1 MSEYVEQSTLE
12 SGSLSDLASFLS
24 DTPEDQE
31 PEQEDTEATAEKSTS
46 EASAEDDTEDSA
58 DDGQDVD
65 PESPDGEDE
74 EATTPTETKITFKV
88 KNADG
93 QEETVEA
100 TTEEIAKSY
109 MRQADFTRKTQQLA
123 ERESEAV
130 KFLTQKH
137 EEIRSQ
143 YLSQAELSRAAI
155 VQMAGIKT
163 EDEMANLANSDPAA
177 WVAENQRQRQINSYL
192 NGLNQQIEGEK
203 QQAKAQ
209 ADQRAQQQIKQQ
221 FDTAWTELSKDGID
235 KPKLQ
240 KIYSDVSSKY
250 GFTNDELANVYDHRL
265 VRALRDAA
273 AYQALKD
280 KKPEV
285 MQKAQNAP
293 RMPSKQAAPAQV
305 RRDQAIEQKFK
316 SGRAKLNDLAAFLR

>member
-1 MSEYVEQSTLE
+1 MTGQAE
-12 SGSLSDLASFLS
+12 SAPETGGLDDLASFLS
-24 DTPEDQE
+24 ESPETDSIDE
-31 PEQEDTEATAEKSTS
+31 ENEAETVDESTGEADTE
-46 EASAEDDTEDSA
+46 EAANDE
-58 DDGQDVD
+58 QDID
-65 PESPDGEDE
+65 PDAPDEGEDADE
-74 EATTPTETKITFKV
+74 PAPVEKITFKV
-88 KNADG
+88 KGEDG
-93 QEETVEA
+93 KEETIEA
-100 TTEEIAKSY
+100 STEDIAKSY
-109 MRQADFTRKTQQLA
+109 MRQQDYTKKTQALA

-130 KFLTQKH
+130 KFLAKKH

-177 WVAENQRQRQINSYL
+177 WVAESSRQRQINSYL
-192 NGLNQQIEGEK
+192 NGLNQQIESEK

-221 FDTAWTELSKDGID
+221 FDTAWQELSKDGID

-250 GFTNDELANVYDHRL
+250 GFSNEELANVYDHRL

-273 AYQALKD
+273 AYQALKAQ
-280 KKPEV
+280 KPAV

>member
-1 MSEYVEQSTLE
+1 MDGQATAPE
-12 SGSLSDLASFLS
+12 SGGLADLASFLS
-24 DTPEDQE
+24 ESPETDSIDE
-31 PEQEDTEATAEKSTS
+31 ENEAETVDESTGEADTEEFTNDE
-46 EASAEDDTEDSA
+46 
-58 DDGQDVD
+58 QDID
-65 PESPDGEDE
+65 PDAPDEGEDADE
-74 EATTPTETKITFKV
+74 PAPVEKITFKV
-88 KNADG
+88 KGEDG
-93 QEETVEA
+93 KEETIEA
-100 TTEEIAKSY
+100 STEDLAKSY
-109 MRQADFTRKTQQLA
+109 MRQQDYTKKTQALA

-221 FDTAWTELSKDGID
+221 FDTAWQELSKDGID

-250 GFTNDELANVYDHRL
+250 GFSNEELANVYDHRL

-273 AYQALKD
+273 AYQALKAQ
-280 KKPEV
+280 KPAV

>member
-1 MSEYVEQSTLE
+1 MTGQAE
-12 SGSLSDLASFLS
+12 SAPETGGLDDLASFLS
-24 DTPEDQE
+24 ESPETDSIDE
-31 PEQEDTEATAEKSTS
+31 ENEAETVDESTGEADTE
-46 EASAEDDTEDSA
+46 EAANDEQDIDPDAPDEGEYA
-58 DDGQDVD
+58 DEPAPV
-65 PESPDGEDE
+65 E
-74 EATTPTETKITFKV
+74 KITFKV
-88 KNADG
+88 KGEDG
-93 QEETVEA
+93 KEETIEA
-100 TTEEIAKSY
+100 STEDIAKSY
-109 MRQADFTRKTQQLA
+109 MRQQDYTKKTQALA

-130 KFLTQKH
+130 KFLTEKH
-137 EEIRSQ
+137 EAIRSQ

-163 EDEMANLANSDPAA
+163 EDEMAQLANSDPAA
-177 WVAENQRQRQINSYL
+177 WVAESSRQRQINSYL
-192 NGLNQQIEGEK
+192 NGLNQRIEGEK

-221 FDTAWTELSKDGID
+221 FDTAWQELSKDGID

-273 AYQALKD
+273 AYQALKAQ
-280 KKPEV
+280 KPEV
-285 MQKAQNAP
+285 MRKAQNAP

>member
-1 MSEYVEQSTLE
+1 MDGQATAPE
-12 SGSLSDLASFLS
+12 SGGLDDLASFLS
-24 DTPEDQE
+24 ESPETDSIDE
-31 PEQEDTEATAEKSTS
+31 ENEAETVDESTGEADTEEFTNDE
-46 EASAEDDTEDSA
+46 
-58 DDGQDVD
+58 QDID
-65 PESPDGEDE
+65 PDAPDEGEDADE
-74 EATTPTETKITFKV
+74 PAPVEKITFKV
-88 KNADG
+88 KGEDG
-93 QEETVEA
+93 KEETIEA
-100 TTEEIAKSY
+100 STEDLAKSY
-109 MRQADFTRKTQQLA
+109 MRQQDYTKKTQALA

-163 EDEMANLANSDPAA
+163 EDEMAQLANSDPAA
-177 WVAENQRQRQINSYL
+177 WVAESSRQRQINSYL

-209 ADQRAQQQIKQQ
+209 ADQRARQQIKQQ
-221 FDTAWTELSKDGID
+221 FDTAWQELSKDGID

-273 AYQALKD
+273 AYQALKAQ
-280 KKPEV
+280 KPAV

>member
-1 MSEYVEQSTLE
+1 MDGQATAPE
-12 SGSLSDLASFLS
+12 SGGLADLASFLS
-24 DTPEDQE
+24 ESPETDSIDE
-31 PEQEDTEATAEKSTS
+31 ENEAETVDESTGEADTE
-46 EASAEDDTEDSA
+46 EAANDE
-58 DDGQDVD
+58 QDID
-65 PESPDGEDE
+65 PDAPDEGEDADE
-74 EATTPTETKITFKV
+74 PAPVEKITFKV
-88 KNADG
+88 KGEDG
-93 QEETVEA
+93 KEETIEA
-100 TTEEIAKSY
+100 STEDLAKSY
-109 MRQADFTRKTQQLA
+109 MRQQDYTKKTQALA

-209 ADQRAQQQIKQQ
+209 ADQRARQQIKQQ

-250 GFTNDELANVYDHRL
+250 GFSNEELANVYDHRL

-273 AYQALKD
+273 AYQALKAQ
-280 KKPEV
+280 KPAV

>member
-1 MSEYVEQSTLE
+1 MDGQATAPE
-12 SGSLSDLASFLS
+12 SGGLADLASFLS
-24 DTPEDQE
+24 ESPETDSIDE
-31 PEQEDTEATAEKSTS
+31 ENEAETVDESTGEADTEEFTNDE
-46 EASAEDDTEDSA
+46 
-58 DDGQDVD
+58 QDID
-65 PESPDGEDE
+65 PDAPDEGEDADE
-74 EATTPTETKITFKV
+74 PAPVEKITFKV
-88 KNADG
+88 KGEDG
-93 QEETVEA
+93 KEETIEA
-100 TTEEIAKSY
+100 STEDLAKSY
-109 MRQADFTRKTQQLA
+109 MRQQDYTKKTQALA

-163 EDEMANLANSDPAA
+163 EDEMAQLANSDPAA
-177 WVAENQRQRQINSYL
+177 WVAESSRQRQINSYL

-209 ADQRAQQQIKQQ
+209 ADQRARQQIKQQ

-250 GFTNDELANVYDHRL
+250 GFSNEELANVYDHRL

-273 AYQALKD
+273 AYQALKAQ
-280 KKPEV
+280 KPAV

>member
-1 MSEYVEQSTLE
+1 MSEQAAQAALE
-12 SGSLSDLASFLS
+12 SSGTLSDLASFLS
-24 DTPEDQE
+24 DTP
-31 PEQEDTEATAEKSTS
+31 DTES
-46 EASAEDDTEDSA
+46 EEELEAASAEESTGDETDKETDATS
-58 DDGQDVD
+58 DQDDVD
-65 PESPDGEDE
+65 PEDPDNGEEEPDE
-74 EATTPTETKITFKV
+74 PTTADRKIKVPERHEDGTVTEIEV
-88 KNADG
+88 
-93 QEETVEA
+93 
-100 TTEEIAKSY
+100 TEKELIAGY
-109 MRQADFTRKTQQLA
+109 ERQAAFTRKTQALA
-123 ERESEAV
+123 QRESQAV
-130 KFLTQKH
+130 EFLTAKH
-137 EEIRSQ
+137 EEVKNH
-143 YLSQAELSRAAI
+143 YLQQAELAKAAVI
-155 VQMAGIKT
+155 QIAGLKT

-192 NGLNQQIEGEK
+192 NGLNQRIEGEK

-209 ADQRAQQQIKQQ
+209 AYQRAQQQIKQQ
-221 FDTAWTELSKDGID
+221 FDTAWQELSKDGID

-250 GFTNDELANVYDHRL
+250 GFSNEELANVYDHRL

-273 AYQALKD
+273 AYQALKAQ
-280 KKPEV
+280 KPAV

>member
-1 MSEYVEQSTLE
+1 MDGHAESAPE
-12 SGSLSDLASFLS
+12 SGGLADLASFLS
-24 DTPEDQE
+24 ESPETDSIDE
-31 PEQEDTEATAEKSTS
+31 ENEAETVDESTGEADTE
-46 EASAEDDTEDSA
+46 EAANDE
-58 DDGQDVD
+58 QDID
-65 PESPDGEDE
+65 PDAPDEGEDE
-74 EATTPTETKITFKV
+74 DEPAPVEKITFKV
-88 KNADG
+88 KGEDG
-93 QEETVEA
+93 KEETIEA
-100 TTEEIAKSY
+100 STEDIAKSY
-109 MRQADFTRKTQQLA
+109 MRQQDYTKKTQQLA

-130 KFLTQKH
+130 KFLTEKH
-137 EEIRSQ
+137 EAIRSQ

-209 ADQRAQQQIKQQ
+209 ADQRARQQIKHQ
-221 FDTAWTELSKDGID
+221 FDTAWQELSKDGID

-250 GFTNDELANVYDHRL
+250 GFSNEELANVYDHRL

-273 AYQALKD
+273 AYQALKAQ
-280 KKPEV
+280 KPAV

>member
-1 MSEYVEQSTLE
+1 MTGQAE
-12 SGSLSDLASFLS
+12 SAPETGGLDDLASFLS
-24 DTPEDQE
+24 ESPETDSIDE
-31 PEQEDTEATAEKSTS
+31 ENEAETVDESTGEADTE
-46 EASAEDDTEDSA
+46 EAANDE
-58 DDGQDVD
+58 QDID
-65 PESPDGEDE
+65 PDAPDEGEDADE
-74 EATTPTETKITFKV
+74 PAPVEKITFKV
-88 KNADG
+88 KGEDG
-93 QEETVEA
+93 KEETIEA
-100 TTEEIAKSY
+100 STEDLAKSY
-109 MRQADFTRKTQQLA
+109 MRQQDYTKKTQALA

-163 EDEMANLANSDPAA
+163 EAEMANLANSDPAG

-209 ADQRAQQQIKQQ
+209 ADQRARQQIKQQ
-221 FDTAWTELSKDGID
+221 FDTAWQELSKDGID

-250 GFTNDELANVYDHRL
+250 GFSNEELANVYDHRL

-273 AYQALKD
+273 AYQALKAQ
-280 KKPEV
+280 KPAV

>member
-1 MSEYVEQSTLE
+1 MDGQATAPE
-12 SGSLSDLASFLS
+12 SGGLADLASFLS
-24 DTPEDQE
+24 ESPETDSIDE
-31 PEQEDTEATAEKSTS
+31 ENEAETVDESTGEADTEEFTNDE
-46 EASAEDDTEDSA
+46 
-58 DDGQDVD
+58 QDID
-65 PESPDGEDE
+65 PDAPDEGEDADE
-74 EATTPTETKITFKV
+74 PAPVEKITFKV
-88 KNADG
+88 KGEDG
-93 QEETVEA
+93 KEETIEA
-100 TTEEIAKSY
+100 STEDLAKSY
-109 MRQADFTRKTQQLA
+109 MRQQDYTKKTQALA

-163 EDEMANLANSDPAA
+163 EDQMAELASSDPAA

-221 FDTAWTELSKDGID
+221 FDTAWQELSKDGID

-250 GFTNDELANVYDHRL
+250 GFSNEELANVYDHRL

-273 AYQALKD
+273 AYQALKAQ
-280 KKPEV
+280 KPAV

>member
-1 MSEYVEQSTLE
+1 MTEQAQALE
-12 SGSLSDLASFLS
+12 SNDLADLASFLS
-24 DTPEDQE
+24 ESPETDSIDE
-31 PEQEDTEATAEKSTS
+31 ENEAETADETTS
-46 EASAEDDTEDSA
+46 EEADTVEDAHDE
-58 DDGQDVD
+58 QDID
-65 PESPDGEDE
+65 PDAPDEGEDADE
-74 EATTPTETKITFKV
+74 PAPVEKITFKV
-88 KNADG
+88 KGEDG
-93 QEETVEA
+93 KEETIEA
-100 TTEEIAKSY
+100 STEDLAKSY
-109 MRQADFTRKTQQLA
+109 MRQQDYTKKTQALA

-163 EDEMANLANSDPAA
+163 EDEMAQLANSDPAA
-177 WVAENQRQRQINSYL
+177 WVAESSRQRQINSYL

-209 ADQRAQQQIKQQ
+209 ADQRARQQIKQQ

-250 GFTNDELANVYDHRL
+250 GFSNEELANVYDHRL

-273 AYQALKD
+273 AYQALKAQ
-280 KKPEV
+280 KPAV

>member
-1 MSEYVEQSTLE
+1 MTGQAE
-12 SGSLSDLASFLS
+12 SAPETGGLDDLASFLS
-24 DTPEDQE
+24 ESPETDSIDE
-31 PEQEDTEATAEKSTS
+31 ENEAETVDESTGEADTE
-46 EASAEDDTEDSA
+46 EAANDE
-58 DDGQDVD
+58 QDID
-65 PESPDGEDE
+65 PDAPDEGEDADE
-74 EATTPTETKITFKV
+74 PAPVEAKITFKV
-88 KNADG
+88 KGEDG
-93 QEETVEA
+93 KEETIEA
-100 TTEEIAKSY
+100 STEDLAKSY
-109 MRQADFTRKTQQLA
+109 MRQQDYTKKTQALA

-209 ADQRAQQQIKQQ
+209 ADQRARQQIKQQ

-250 GFTNDELANVYDHRL
+250 GFSNEELANVYDHRL

-273 AYQALKD
+273 AYQALKAQ
-280 KKPEV
+280 KPAV

>member
-1 MSEYVEQSTLE
+1 MDGHAESAPE
-12 SGSLSDLASFLS
+12 SGGLADLASFLS
-24 DTPEDQE
+24 DTPETESEEESSAQQAEESTGDQADQE
-31 PEQEDTEATAEKSTS
+31 TEADS
-46 EASAEDDTEDSA
+46 EQD
-58 DDGQDVD
+58 DVD
-65 PESPDGEDE
+65 PEDPDNGEDE
-74 EATTPTETKITFKV
+74 PEEPTTADRKIKVPERHEDGTVTEIEV
-88 KNADG
+88 
-93 QEETVEA
+93 
-100 TTEEIAKSY
+100 TEKELIAGY
-109 MRQADFTRKTQQLA
+109 ERQAAFTRKTQALA
-123 ERESEAV
+123 QRESEAV

-163 EDEMANLANSDPAA
+163 EDEMATLASSDPAG

-192 NGLNQQIEGEK
+192 NSLNQQIEGEK

-221 FDTAWTELSKDGID
+221 FDTAWAELSKDGID

-240 KIYSDVSSKY
+240 KIYGDVSSKY
-250 GFTNDELANVYDHRL
+250 GFTNEELANVYDHRL

-285 MQKAQNAP
+285 MQKAQSAP
-293 RMPSKQAAPAQV
+293 RMPSKQVSPAQV

>member
-1 MSEYVEQSTLE
+1 MDGHAESAPE
-12 SGSLSDLASFLS
+12 SGGLADLASFLS
-24 DTPEDQE
+24 ESPETDSIDE
-31 PEQEDTEATAEKSTS
+31 ENEAETVDESTGEADTE
-46 EASAEDDTEDSA
+46 EAANDE
-58 DDGQDVD
+58 QDID
-65 PESPDGEDE
+65 PDAPDEGEDADE
-74 EATTPTETKITFKV
+74 PAPVEKITFKV
-88 KNADG
+88 KGEDG
-93 QEETVEA
+93 KEETIEA
-100 TTEEIAKSY
+100 STEDLAKSY
-109 MRQADFTRKTQQLA
+109 MRQQDYTKKTQALA

-177 WVAENQRQRQINSYL
+177 WVAESSRQRQINSYL
-192 NGLNQQIEGEK
+192 NGLNQRIEGEK

-221 FDTAWTELSKDGID
+221 FDTAWQELSKDGID

-250 GFTNDELANVYDHRL
+250 GFSNEELANVYDHRL

-273 AYQALKD
+273 AYQALKAQ
-280 KKPEV
+280 KPAV

>member
-1 MSEYVEQSTLE
+1 MDGHAESAPE
-12 SGSLSDLASFLS
+12 SGGLADLASFLS
-24 DTPEDQE
+24 ESPETDSIDE
-31 PEQEDTEATAEKSTS
+31 ENEAETVDESTGEADTE
-46 EASAEDDTEDSA
+46 EAANDE
-58 DDGQDVD
+58 QDID
-65 PESPDGEDE
+65 PDAPDEGEDADE
-74 EATTPTETKITFKV
+74 PAPVEKITFKV
-88 KNADG
+88 KGEDG
-93 QEETVEA
+93 KEETIEA
-100 TTEEIAKSY
+100 STEDIAKSY
-109 MRQADFTRKTQQLA
+109 MRQQDYTKKTQALA

-163 EDEMANLANSDPAA
+163 EDQMAELASSDPAA

-250 GFTNDELANVYDHRL
+250 GFSNEELANVYDHRL

-273 AYQALKD
+273 AYQALKAQ
-280 KKPEV
+280 KPAV

>member
-1 MSEYVEQSTLE
+1 MDGHAESAPE
-12 SGSLSDLASFLS
+12 SGGLADLASFLS
-24 DTPEDQE
+24 ESPETDSIDE
-31 PEQEDTEATAEKSTS
+31 ENEAETVDESTGEADTEEFTNDE
-46 EASAEDDTEDSA
+46 
-58 DDGQDVD
+58 QDID
-65 PESPDGEDE
+65 PDAPDEGEDADE
-74 EATTPTETKITFKV
+74 PAPVEKITFKV
-88 KNADG
+88 KGEDG
-93 QEETVEA
+93 KEETIEA
-100 TTEEIAKSY
+100 STEDLAKSY
-109 MRQADFTRKTQQLA
+109 MRQQDYTKKTQALA

-177 WVAENQRQRQINSYL
+177 WVAESSRQRQINSYL
-192 NGLNQQIEGEK
+192 NGLTQRIEGEK

-221 FDTAWTELSKDGID
+221 FDTAWQELSKDGID

-250 GFTNDELANVYDHRL
+250 GFSNEELANVYDHRL

-273 AYQALKD
+273 AYQALKAQ
-280 KKPEV
+280 KPAV

>member
-1 MSEYVEQSTLE
+1 MDGQATAPE
-12 SGSLSDLASFLS
+12 SGGLADLASFLS
-24 DTPEDQE
+24 ESPETDSIDE
-31 PEQEDTEATAEKSTS
+31 ENEAETVDESTGEADTEEFTNDE
-46 EASAEDDTEDSA
+46 
-58 DDGQDVD
+58 QDID
-65 PESPDGEDE
+65 PDAPDEGEDADE
-74 EATTPTETKITFKV
+74 PAPVEKITFKV
-88 KNADG
+88 KGEDG
-93 QEETVEA
+93 KEETIEA
-100 TTEEIAKSY
+100 STEDLAKSY
-109 MRQADFTRKTQQLA
+109 MRQQDYTKKTQALA

-137 EEIRSQ
+137 ESIRSQ

-177 WVAENQRQRQINSYL
+177 WVAESSRQRQINSYL
-192 NGLNQQIEGEK
+192 NGLNQRIEGEK

-221 FDTAWTELSKDGID
+221 FDTAWQELSKDGID

-250 GFTNDELANVYDHRL
+250 GFSNEELANVYDHRL

-273 AYQALKD
+273 AYQALKAQ
-280 KKPEV
+280 KPAV

-316 SGRAKLNDLAAFLR
+316 SGRAKLNDLSAFLR